1 MKRIKYKKQLVI
13 LSIVI
18 ILCLVSIII
27 FKPYYKSKD
36 RVKKIKNFNESKE
49 NIKPLGWLRV
59 QGTNID
65 FPIMYYYDVEDVGDP
80 TYDLGWSFDNNRKLA
95 NRTVILSHN
104 MRNVSSKPLIG
115 DKEHAR
121 FEQLMGYIYY
131 DFVKENKY
139 IQYTIDGKNYLFKIY
154 GVSLQ
159 KEKDVDLE
167 NLDKDELE
175 DYIKYTKKQSYF
187 KFDVNVNKN
196 DKLITLITCTRFF
209 GNSDYSFV
217 VDARKVRKNELI
229 KNYKV
234 TEKDN
239 YRKIKKILEGDDED
253 E

>member
-80 TYDLGWSFDNNRKLA
+80 PYDLGWSFDNNRKLA

-175 DYIKYTKKQSYF
+175 DYIKYTNWFFENDYDESAF
-187 KFDVNVNKN
+187 VN
-196 DKLITLITCTRFF
+196 D
-209 GNSDYSFV
+209 
-217 VDARKVRKNELI
+217 
-229 KNYKV
+229 
-234 TEKDN
+234 
-239 YRKIKKILEGDDED
+239 
-253 E
+253 